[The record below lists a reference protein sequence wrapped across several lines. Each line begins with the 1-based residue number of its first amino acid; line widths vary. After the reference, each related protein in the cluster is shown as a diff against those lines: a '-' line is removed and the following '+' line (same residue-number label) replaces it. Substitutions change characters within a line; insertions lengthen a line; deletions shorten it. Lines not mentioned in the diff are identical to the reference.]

1 MRHTGKIALAALL
14 MLVSACHK
22 VDKDA
27 QLKALDE
34 AYKSGVFTREE
45 YDAKRQAILG
55 PPAAAPAPA
64 PAPAPV
70 ATAEPPAAAP
80 VEVPQPTSPPPE
92 PVATQQPVTAPAPV
106 VAAPRQQTAPRP
118 APQPAPPVVNPSPP
132 VVAPP
137 VAAPSAPPIAQ
148 PAEAEPA
155 PLTGCQ
161 DMEARAGGPNGVQ
174 QRFFPVSEDIAR
186 QAALKAFANLD
197 FTIHRSDQHEIEAS
211 KKGKLNTVVGGGAER
226 VIMHFASA
234 RLDGRP
240 GTKVTAETKKGLV
253 GRVTQKPWTGAV
265 LAQIS
270 CNLRGR

>member
-1 MRHTGKIALAALL
+1 MLA
-14 MLVSACHK
+14 SACHK
-22 VDKDA
+22 VDKEA

-45 YDAKRQAILG
+45 YDAKRQAIMG

-80 VEVPQPTSPPPE
+80 VEAPQPTSPPPE

-118 APQPAPPVVNPSPP
+118 APQPAPPVVNPSP

-137 VAAPSAPPIAQ
+137 VATPSAPPIAQ

-226 VIMHFASA
+226 VIVHFASA